1 MPIEISAGGFVF
13 DRKNKKFLLI
23 LDQYG
28 KWAVPKGLI
37 EKGETPEQAALREV
51 KEETGIEAKILEKLG
66 ENKYF
71 YRREGKTIA
80 KTVHI
85 FLMEGTGE
93 IKVRWEIKGA
103 EWVELKDVLEKIG
116 YNNLKELAKKAL
128 EAVQSFM

>member
-1 MPIEISAGGFVF
+1 MPMETSAGGFVW
-13 DRKNKKFLLI
+13 DPRGKKILLI

-37 EKGETPEQAALREV
+37 EAGESPEQAALREV

-80 KTVHI
+80 KTVHV

-93 IKVRWEIKGA
+93 IKVQWEIKGA
-103 EWVELKDVLEKIG
+103 EWVEPEKVLEKIG
-116 YNNLKELAKKAL
+116 YGNLKELAKKAV
-128 EAVQSFM
+128 EAVKA